1 MQCVK
6 YKILWICSL
15 SRASDHAIVRI
26 LYIELQ
32 TGSKKKSGRPIGLAG
47 LSGVPIIILKEGS
60 KRESGK
66 DAQRRNIL
74 AAKAVAES
82 VRTTLGPKG
91 MDKMLIAGEE
101 ATITNDG
108 ATILREM
115 DIEHPVAKM
124 IVEVAKAQDD
134 EIGDGTTTAV
144 IIAGKLLEKAEGLL
158 DQDVHPTVIVQGYK
172 QAAARAQKVLAE
184 MAIDVSGDESIL
196 LKIAQTAMRGK
207 GIEIAMDKLAAISV
221 EAAQAVAG
229 FQGKDIEENIKTVM
243 IPGGRIEDSSIIYGI
258 VVEKERT
265 SLEMPKRIENARI
278 MLLEGTLELKKLD
291 TDAKVT
297 ITEAKNLS
305 SFKEGEEKVIKSQVD
320 AISAAGA
327 NVVFC
332 EKGIGVTAQNY
343 LARQGMI
350 GVRRV
355 KREDLKMLALATGAR
370 MVGDVMA
377 VTSQDLGSA
386 ALVEERKVGKD
397 KKMLFMEGCP
407 KAKAVTIILHGVS
420 EQFLEEMER
429 ALDDALNVV
438 LDVIRSKKIV
448 PGGGAPEMMVA
459 ENLRQYASTLEG
471 REQLAVRAFADAVE
485 AIPLTLAENSGFDP
499 LDSLAALR
507 NMTSQG
513 KAFGLDIATGQPSD
527 MLAAG
532 IVEPLK
538 VKTQAIKSATEAATM
553 VLRVD
558 DVIAAKREEMAPKP
572 GQSPHDY
579 TMPQMPMPHY

>member
-1 MQCVK
+1 
-6 YKILWICSL
+6 
-15 SRASDHAIVRI
+15 
-26 LYIELQ
+26 
-32 TGSKKKSGRPIGLAG
+32 LAG

-60 KRESGK
+60 KRETGK
-66 DAQRRNIL
+66 DAQRKNIL

-91 MDKMLIAGEE
+91 MDKMLISGEE

-144 IIAGKLLEKAEGLL
+144 IIAGKLLEKAEALL

-172 QAAARAQKVLAE
+172 QAAARAQSVLAE
-184 MAIDVSGDESIL
+184 MAIDVAGDDSAL

-207 GIEIAMDKLAAISV
+207 GIEIAMDKLSQISV
-221 EAAQAVAG
+221 DAARAVAG
-229 FQGKDIEENIKTVM
+229 FEGKDIEENVKTVL
-243 IPGGRIEDSSIIYGI
+243 IPGGRIEDSFINYGI

-265 SLEMPKRIENARI
+265 SLEMPKRVENARI

-297 ITEAKNLS
+297 ITDAKNLA
-305 SFKEGEEKVIKSQVD
+305 SFKEGEEQVIKSQID
-320 AISAAGA
+320 AIVKAGA

-343 LARQGMI
+343 LANLGI
-350 GVRRV
+350 LAARRV

-370 MVGDVMA
+370 LVGDVMTVSA
-377 VTSQDLGSA
+377 RDLGSA
-386 ALVEERKVGKD
+386 ALVEEKKIAKD
-397 KKMLFMEGCP
+397 KHMIFVEGCE
-407 KAKAVTIILHGVS
+407 KAKAVSIILHGVS

-438 LDVIRSKKIV
+438 LDVIRSGKIV
-448 PGGGAPEMMVA
+448 PGGGAPEILVA
-459 ENLRQYASTLEG
+459 ENLRQYASTLQG
-471 REQLAVRAFADAVE
+471 REQLAIRAFADAVE
-485 AIPLTLAENSGFDP
+485 SIPLTLAENAGFDP
-499 LDSLAALR
+499 VDSLAALR
-507 NMTSQG
+507 ASSGQG
-513 KAFGLDIATGQPSD
+513 KKNFGLNIASGEPAD
-527 MLAAG
+527 MLAQG
-532 IVEPLK
+532 VVEPLK
-538 VKTQAIKSATEAATM
+538 VKTQAIKSAAEAATM

-558 DVIAAKREEMAPKP
+558 DVIAAKQEELKPKP

>member
-1 MQCVK
+1 M
-6 YKILWICSL
+6 
-15 SRASDHAIVRI
+15 
-26 LYIELQ
+26 
-32 TGSKKKSGRPIGLAG
+32 AG

-66 DAQRRNIL
+66 DAQRKNIL

-82 VRTTLGPKG
+82 IRTTLGPKG

-172 QAAARAQKVLAE
+172 QAAARAQKVLSE
-184 MAIDVSGDESIL
+184 MAVDVSADEATLS
-196 LKIAQTAMRGK
+196 KIARTAMLGK
-207 GIEIAMDKLAAISV
+207 GIEMAMDKLAALSV
-221 EAAQAVAG
+221 EAAQAIAG
-229 FQGKDIEENIKTVM
+229 FEGKDIEENIKTVM
-243 IPGGRIEDSSIIYGI
+243 IPGGRIDDSSIIYGI
-258 VVEKERT
+258 VLEKERT
-265 SLEMPKRIENARI
+265 SLEMPRKIENAKI
-278 MLLEGTLELKKLD
+278 MLLEGTLEIKKLD

-305 SFKEGEEKVIKSQVD
+305 SFKEGEENVIKSQVD
-320 AISAAGA
+320 AIAAAGA

-343 LARQGMI
+343 LARQGMLGI
-350 GVRRV
+350 RRV
-355 KREDLKMLALATGAR
+355 SREDLKMLALATGAR
-370 MVGDVMA
+370 LVGDVMA
-377 VTSQDLGSA
+377 VTAKDLGSA
-386 ALVEERKVGKD
+386 ALVEERKVGKE
-397 KKMLFMEGCP
+397 KKMLFIEGCP
-407 KAKAVTIILHGVS
+407 QAKAVTIVLHGVS
-420 EQFLEEMER
+420 EQVLEEMER
-429 ALDDALNVV
+429 ALDDSLNVV
-438 LDVIRSKKIV
+438 LDVIRSRKIV
-448 PGGGAPEMMVA
+448 PGGGAPEMIVA

-471 REQLAVRAFADAVE
+471 REQLAVQAFADAVE
-485 AIPLTLAENSGFDP
+485 SIPLTLAENSGFDP

-507 NMTSQG
+507 AKTGQG
-513 KAFGLDIATGQPSD
+513 KAFGLDMATGQPSD

-558 DVIAAKREEMAPKP
+558 DVIAAKREELAPKP

>member
-1 MQCVK
+1 M
-6 YKILWICSL
+6 
-15 SRASDHAIVRI
+15 
-26 LYIELQ
+26 
-32 TGSKKKSGRPIGLAG
+32 AG
-47 LSGVPIIILKEGS
+47 LSGVPIIIMKEGS
-60 KRESGK
+60 KRETGK
-66 DAQRRNIL
+66 EAQRRNIM
-74 AAKAVAES
+74 AAKAVAEA

-144 IIAGKLLEKAEGLL
+144 IIAGKLLEKAEALL

-172 QAAARAQKVLAE
+172 QAAARAQKVLSE
-184 MAIDVSGDESIL
+184 MAIDVSGDDSVL
-196 LKIAQTAMRGK
+196 LKVAQTAMRGK
-207 GIEIAMDKLAAISV
+207 GIEIAMDTLAKISV
-221 EAAQAVAG
+221 DAARAVAG
-229 FQGKDIEENIKTVM
+229 FEGKDIEENIKIVL
-243 IPGGRIEDSSIIYGI
+243 IPGGRIDDSGLNYGI
-258 VVEKERT
+258 VIEKERT
-265 SLEMPKRIENARI
+265 SLEMPKRIENAKI

-291 TDAKVT
+291 TDAKIT
-297 ITEAKNLS
+297 ITDAKNLA
-305 SFKEGEEKVIKSQVD
+305 SFKEGEESVIKSQVD
-320 AISAAGA
+320 AIVTAGA

-343 LARQGMI
+343 LARLGI
-350 GVRRV
+350 LAVRRV

-370 MVGDVMA
+370 LVGDVMV
-377 VTSQDLGSA
+377 VTSKDLGSA
-386 ALVEERKVGKD
+386 ALVEERKIGKD
-397 KKMLFMEGCP
+397 KHMIFVEGCE
-407 KAKAVTIILHGVS
+407 KAKAVSIILHGVS

-438 LDVIRSKKIV
+438 MDVIRSGKIV
-448 PGGGAPEMMVA
+448 PGGGAPEIFVA
-459 ENLRQYASTLEG
+459 EKLRQYASTLEG
-471 REQLAVRAFADAVE
+471 REQLAIRAFADAVE
-485 AIPLTLAENSGFDP
+485 SIPLTLAENAGFDP
-499 LDSLAALR
+499 VDSLAALR
-507 NMTSQG
+507 AKGGLGMKN
-513 KAFGLDIATGQPSD
+513 FGLNLITGEPAD
-527 MLAAG
+527 MLALG

-558 DVIAAKREEMAPKP
+558 DVIAAKREELAPKP

-579 TMPQMPMPHY
+579 TMPPMQMPHY

>member
-1 MQCVK
+1 M
-6 YKILWICSL
+6 
-15 SRASDHAIVRI
+15 
-26 LYIELQ
+26 
-32 TGSKKKSGRPIGLAG
+32 AG

-66 DAQRRNIL
+66 DAQRKNIL

-82 VRTTLGPKG
+82 IRTTLGPKG

-172 QAAARAQKVLAE
+172 QAAARAQKVLSE
-184 MAIDVSGDESIL
+184 MAVDVSADEATLS
-196 LKIAQTAMRGK
+196 KIARTAMLGK
-207 GIEIAMDKLAAISV
+207 GIEMAMDKLAMLSV
-221 EAAQAVAG
+221 EAAQAIAG
-229 FQGKDIEENIKTVM
+229 FEGKDIEENIKTVM
-243 IPGGRIEDSSIIYGI
+243 IPGGRIDDSSIIYGI
-258 VVEKERT
+258 VLEKERT
-265 SLEMPKRIENARI
+265 SLEMPRKIEDAKI
-278 MLLEGTLELKKLD
+278 MLLEGTLEIKKLD

-297 ITEAKNLS
+297 ITEAKSLS
-305 SFKEGEEKVIKSQVD
+305 SFKEGEEMVIKSQVD
-320 AISAAGA
+320 AIAAAGA

-343 LARQGMI
+343 LARQGML

-355 KREDLKMLALATGAR
+355 SREDMKMLALATGAR
-370 MVGDVMA
+370 LVGDVMA
-377 VTSQDLGSA
+377 VTAKDLGSA
-386 ALVEERKVGKD
+386 ALVEERKVGKE
-397 KKMLFMEGCP
+397 KKMLFIEGCP
-407 KAKAVTIILHGVS
+407 QAKAVTIVLHGVS
-420 EQFLEEMER
+420 EQVLEEMER
-429 ALDDALNVV
+429 ALDDSLNVV
-438 LDVIRSKKIV
+438 LDVIRSRKIV
-448 PGGGAPEMMVA
+448 PGGGAPEMLVA

-485 AIPLTLAENSGFDP
+485 SIPLTLAENSGFDP

-507 NMTSQG
+507 AKTGQG
-513 KAFGLDIATGQPSD
+513 KAFGLDMATGQPSD

-558 DVIAAKREEMAPKP
+558 DVIAAKREELAPKP

>member
-1 MQCVK
+1 M
-6 YKILWICSL
+6 
-15 SRASDHAIVRI
+15 
-26 LYIELQ
+26 
-32 TGSKKKSGRPIGLAG
+32 AG

-66 DAQRRNIL
+66 DAQRKNIL

-82 VRTTLGPKG
+82 IRTTLGPKG

-172 QAAARAQKVLAE
+172 QAAARAQKVLSE
-184 MAIDVSGDESIL
+184 MAVDVSADEATLS
-196 LKIAQTAMRGK
+196 KIARTAMLGK
-207 GIEIAMDKLAAISV
+207 GIEMAMDKLAALSV
-221 EAAQAVAG
+221 EAAQAIAG
-229 FQGKDIEENIKTVM
+229 FEGKDIEENIKTVM
-243 IPGGRIEDSSIIYGI
+243 IPGGRIDDSSIIYGI
-258 VVEKERT
+258 VLEKERT
-265 SLEMPKRIENARI
+265 SLEMPRKIENAKI
-278 MLLEGTLELKKLD
+278 MLLEGTLEIKKLD

-305 SFKEGEEKVIKSQVD
+305 SFKEGEENVIKSQVD
-320 AISAAGA
+320 AIAAAGA

-343 LARQGMI
+343 LARQGML

-355 KREDLKMLALATGAR
+355 SREDLKMLALATGAR
-370 MVGDVMA
+370 LVGDVMA
-377 VTSQDLGSA
+377 VTAKDLGSA
-386 ALVEERKVGKD
+386 SLVEERKVGKE
-397 KKMLFMEGCP
+397 KKMLFIEGCP
-407 KAKAVTIILHGVS
+407 QAKAVTIVLHGVS
-420 EQFLEEMER
+420 EQVLEEMER
-429 ALDDALNVV
+429 ALDDSLNVV
-438 LDVIRSKKIV
+438 LDVIRSRKIV
-448 PGGGAPEMMVA
+448 PGGGAPEMIVA

-507 NMTSQG
+507 AKTGQG
-513 KAFGLDIATGQPSD
+513 KAFGLDMATGQPSD

-558 DVIAAKREEMAPKP
+558 DVIAAKREELAPKP

>member
-1 MQCVK
+1 M
-6 YKILWICSL
+6 
-15 SRASDHAIVRI
+15 
-26 LYIELQ
+26 
-32 TGSKKKSGRPIGLAG
+32 AG

-66 DAQRRNIL
+66 DAQRKNIL

-82 VRTTLGPKG
+82 IRTTLGPKG

-172 QAAARAQKVLAE
+172 QAAARAQKVLSE
-184 MAIDVSGDESIL
+184 MAVDVSADEATLS
-196 LKIAQTAMRGK
+196 KIARTAMLGK
-207 GIEIAMDKLAAISV
+207 GIEMAMDKLAMLSV
-221 EAAQAVAG
+221 EAAQAIAG
-229 FQGKDIEENIKTVM
+229 FEGKDIEENIKTVM
-243 IPGGRIEDSSIIYGI
+243 IPGGRIDDSSIIYGI
-258 VVEKERT
+258 VLEKERT
-265 SLEMPKRIENARI
+265 SLEMPKKIEDAKI
-278 MLLEGTLELKKLD
+278 MLLEGTLEIKKLD

-297 ITEAKNLS
+297 ITEAKSLS
-305 SFKEGEEKVIKSQVD
+305 SFKEGEEMVIKSQVD
-320 AISAAGA
+320 AIAAAGA

-343 LARQGMI
+343 LARQGML

-355 KREDLKMLALATGAR
+355 SREDMKMLALATGAR
-370 MVGDVMA
+370 LVGDVMA
-377 VTSQDLGSA
+377 VTAKDLGSA
-386 ALVEERKVGKD
+386 ALVEERKVGKE
-397 KKMLFMEGCP
+397 KKMLFIEGCP
-407 KAKAVTIILHGVS
+407 QAKAVTIVLHGVS
-420 EQFLEEMER
+420 EQVLEEMER
-429 ALDDALNVV
+429 ALDDSLNVV
-438 LDVIRSKKIV
+438 LDVIRSRKIV
-448 PGGGAPEMMVA
+448 PGGGAPEMIVA

-485 AIPLTLAENSGFDP
+485 SIPLTLAENSGFDP

-507 NMTSQG
+507 AKTGQG
-513 KAFGLDIATGQPSD
+513 KAFGLDMATGQPTD
-527 MLAAG
+527 MIAAG

-558 DVIAAKREEMAPKP
+558 DVIAAKREELAPKP

-579 TMPQMPMPHY
+579 TMPQMSMPHY

>member
-1 MQCVK
+1 M
-6 YKILWICSL
+6 
-15 SRASDHAIVRI
+15 
-26 LYIELQ
+26 
-32 TGSKKKSGRPIGLAG
+32 AG

-207 GIEIAMDKLAAISV
+207 GIEIAMDKLASISV
-221 EAAQAVAG
+221 EAAKAVAG

-305 SFKEGEEKVIKSQVD
+305 SFKEGEEKVIKSQID

-370 MVGDVMA
+370 LVGDVMT
-377 VTSQDLGSA
+377 VTAKDLGSA

>member
-1 MQCVK
+1 
-6 YKILWICSL
+6 
-15 SRASDHAIVRI
+15 
-26 LYIELQ
+26 
-32 TGSKKKSGRPIGLAG
+32 LAG

-60 KRESGK
+60 KRETGK
-66 DAQRRNIL
+66 DAQRKNIL
-74 AAKAVAES
+74 AAKAVAEA

-144 IIAGKLLEKAEGLL
+144 IIAGKLLEKAEALL

-172 QAAARAQKVLAE
+172 QAAARAQEVLTA
-184 MAIDVSGDESIL
+184 MAIDASGDEGVL

-207 GIEIAMDKLAAISV
+207 GIEIAMDKLAKISV
-221 EAAQAVAG
+221 DAARAVAG
-229 FQGKDIEENIKTVM
+229 FEGKDIEENIKTVL
-243 IPGGRIEDSSIIYGI
+243 IPGGKIEDSTLNYGI
-258 VVEKERT
+258 VIEKERT
-265 SLEMPKRIENARI
+265 SLEMPKRIEAAKI

-291 TDAKVT
+291 TDAKIT
-297 ITEAKNLS
+297 ITEAKNLAG
-305 SFKEGEEKVIKSQVD
+305 FREGEEAVIKSQVD
-320 AISAAGA
+320 AIVTAGA

-343 LARQGMI
+343 LARLGI
-350 GVRRV
+350 LAVRRV

-370 MVGDVMA
+370 LVGDVMV
-377 VTSQDLGSA
+377 VTAKDLGSA

-397 KKMLFMEGCP
+397 KHMIFVEGCE
-407 KAKAVTIILHGVS
+407 KAKAVSIILHGVS

-438 LDVIRSKKIV
+438 MDVIRSGKIV
-448 PGGGAPEMMVA
+448 PGGGAPEVVVA

-485 AIPLTLAENSGFDP
+485 SIPLTLAENSGFDP
-499 LDSLAALR
+499 VDSLAALR
-507 NMTSQG
+507 AKGGLGMKN
-513 KAFGLDIATGQPSD
+513 FGLNLITGQPAD
-527 MLAAG
+527 MLALG
-532 IVEPLK
+532 VVEPLK

-558 DVIAAKREEMAPKP
+558 DVIAAKREELAPKP

-579 TMPQMPMPHY
+579 TMPPMQMPHY

>member
-1 MQCVK
+1 M
-6 YKILWICSL
+6 
-15 SRASDHAIVRI
+15 
-26 LYIELQ
+26 
-32 TGSKKKSGRPIGLAG
+32 AG

-66 DAQRRNIL
+66 DAQRKNIL

-82 VRTTLGPKG
+82 IRTTLGPKG

-172 QAAARAQKVLAE
+172 QAAARAQKVLSE
-184 MAIDVSGDESIL
+184 MAVDVSADEATLS
-196 LKIAQTAMRGK
+196 KIARTAMLGK
-207 GIEIAMDKLAAISV
+207 GIEMAMDKLAALSV
-221 EAAQAVAG
+221 EAAQAIAG
-229 FQGKDIEENIKTVM
+229 FEGKDIEENIKTVM
-243 IPGGRIEDSSIIYGI
+243 IPGGRIDDSSIIYGI
-258 VVEKERT
+258 VLEKERT
-265 SLEMPKRIENARI
+265 SLEMPRKIENAKI
-278 MLLEGTLELKKLD
+278 MLLEGTLEIKKLD

-297 ITEAKNLS
+297 ITEAKSLS
-305 SFKEGEEKVIKSQVD
+305 SFKEGEENVIKSQVD
-320 AISAAGA
+320 AIAAAGA

-343 LARQGMI
+343 LARQGML

-355 KREDLKMLALATGAR
+355 SREDLKMLALATGAR
-370 MVGDVMA
+370 LVGDVMA
-377 VTSQDLGSA
+377 VTAKDLGSA
-386 ALVEERKVGKD
+386 ALVEERKVGKE
-397 KKMLFMEGCP
+397 KKMLFIEGCP
-407 KAKAVTIILHGVS
+407 QAKAVTIVLHGVS
-420 EQFLEEMER
+420 EQVLEEMER
-429 ALDDALNVV
+429 ALDDSLNVV
-438 LDVIRSKKIV
+438 LDVIRSRKIV
-448 PGGGAPEMMVA
+448 PGGGAPEMIVA

-485 AIPLTLAENSGFDP
+485 SIPLTLAENSGFDP

-507 NMTSQG
+507 AKTGQG
-513 KAFGLDIATGQPSD
+513 KAFGLDMATGQPSD

-558 DVIAAKREEMAPKP
+558 DVIAAKREELAPKP

>member
-1 MQCVK
+1 
-6 YKILWICSL
+6 
-15 SRASDHAIVRI
+15 
-26 LYIELQ
+26 
-32 TGSKKKSGRPIGLAG
+32 

-60 KRESGK
+60 KRETGK
-66 DAQRRNIL
+66 DVQRKNIL
-74 AAKAVAES
+74 AAKAVAEA

-91 MDKMLIAGEE
+91 MDKMLIAGGD

-144 IIAGKLLEKAEGLL
+144 IIAGKLLEKAEALL

-172 QAAARAQKVLAE
+172 QAAARAQEVLSE
-184 MAIDVSGDESIL
+184 IAIDVSGDDSIL

-207 GIEIAMDKLAAISV
+207 GIEIAMDKLAKISV
-221 EAAQAVAG
+221 DAARAVAG
-229 FQGKDIEENIKTVM
+229 FEGKDIEENVKTVL
-243 IPGGRIEDSSIIYGI
+243 IPGGRIEDSFINYGI
-258 VVEKERT
+258 VIEKERT

-278 MLLEGTLELKKLD
+278 LLLEGTLELKKLD

-297 ITEAKNLS
+297 ITEAKNLA
-305 SFKEGEEKVIKSQVD
+305 SFKEGEEQVIKSQID

-343 LARQGMI
+343 LARQGI
-350 GVRRV
+350 LAARRV

-370 MVGDVMA
+370 LVGDVMA
-377 VTSQDLGSA
+377 VTARDLGSA
-386 ALVEERKVGKD
+386 AIVEERKIGKD
-397 KKMLFMEGCP
+397 KHMIFVEGCE
-407 KAKAVTIILHGVS
+407 KAKAVSIILHGVS

-429 ALDDALNVV
+429 ALDDSLNVV
-438 LDVIRSKKIV
+438 LDVIRSGKIV
-448 PGGGAPEMMVA
+448 AGGGAPEIVVA
-459 ENLRQYASTLEG
+459 EKLRQYASTLEG
-471 REQLAVRAFADAVE
+471 REQLAIRAFADAVE
-485 AIPLTLAENSGFDP
+485 SIPLTLAENAGFDP
-499 LDSLAALR
+499 VDSLAALR
-507 NMTSQG
+507 AKSGQG
-513 KAFGLDIATGQPSD
+513 MKNFGLDITSGQPAD
-527 MLAAG
+527 MLAQG
-532 IVEPLK
+532 VVEPLK

-558 DVIAAKREEMAPKP
+558 DVIAAKREELAPKP

>member
-1 MQCVK
+1 M
-6 YKILWICSL
+6 
-15 SRASDHAIVRI
+15 
-26 LYIELQ
+26 
-32 TGSKKKSGRPIGLAG
+32 AG

-60 KRESGK
+60 KRETGK
-66 DAQRRNIL
+66 EAQRRNIL
-74 AAKAVAES
+74 AAKAVAEA

-144 IIAGKLLEKAEGLL
+144 IIAGKLLEKAEALL

-172 QAAARAQKVLAE
+172 QAAARAQKVLSE
-184 MAIDVSGDESIL
+184 MAIDVSGDDSVL

-207 GIEIAMDKLAAISV
+207 GIEIAMDKLAKISV
-221 EAAQAVAG
+221 DAARAVAG
-229 FQGKDIEENIKTVM
+229 FEGKDIEENVKIVL
-243 IPGGRIEDSSIIYGI
+243 IPGGRIDDSVINYGI
-258 VVEKERT
+258 VIEKERT
-265 SLEMPKRIENARI
+265 SLEMPKRVEMAKI

-297 ITEAKNLS
+297 ITDAKNLA
-305 SFKEGEEKVIKSQVD
+305 SFKEGEELVIKSQVD
-320 AISAAGA
+320 AIVTAGA

-343 LARQGMI
+343 LARLGI
-350 GVRRV
+350 LAVRRV

-370 MVGDVMA
+370 LVGDVMV
-377 VTSQDLGSA
+377 VTSKDLGSA

-397 KKMLFMEGCP
+397 KHMIFVEGCE
-407 KAKAVTIILHGVS
+407 KAKAVSIILHGVS

-429 ALDDALNVV
+429 ALDDAINVV
-438 LDVIRSKKIV
+438 MDVIRSGKIV
-448 PGGGAPEMMVA
+448 PGGGAPEIIVA

-485 AIPLTLAENSGFDP
+485 SIPLTLAENSGFDP
-499 LDSLAALR
+499 VDSLAALR
-507 NMTSQG
+507 AKSGQG
-513 KAFGLDIATGQPSD
+513 MKNFGLNLITGQPAD
-527 MLAAG
+527 MLAEG
-532 IVEPLK
+532 VVEPLK

>member
-1 MQCVK
+1 M
-6 YKILWICSL
+6 
-15 SRASDHAIVRI
+15 RI

-305 SFKEGEEKVIKSQVD
+305 SFKEGEEKVIKSQID

-370 MVGDVMA
+370 LVGDVMT
-377 VTSQDLGSA
+377 VTAKDLGSA

-513 KAFGLDIATGQPSD
+513 KAFGLDISTGQPSD

>member
-1 MQCVK
+1 M
-6 YKILWICSL
+6 
-15 SRASDHAIVRI
+15 
-26 LYIELQ
+26 
-32 TGSKKKSGRPIGLAG
+32 AG

-66 DAQRRNIL
+66 DAQRKNIL

-82 VRTTLGPKG
+82 IRTTLGPKG

-172 QAAARAQKVLAE
+172 QAAARAQKVLSE
-184 MAIDVSGDESIL
+184 MAVDVSADEATLS
-196 LKIAQTAMRGK
+196 KIARTAMLGK
-207 GIEIAMDKLAAISV
+207 GIEMAMDKLAMLSV
-221 EAAQAVAG
+221 EAAQAIAG
-229 FQGKDIEENIKTVM
+229 FEGKDIEENIKTVM
-243 IPGGRIEDSSIIYGI
+243 IPGGRIDDSSIIYGI
-258 VVEKERT
+258 VLEKERT
-265 SLEMPKRIENARI
+265 SLEMPKKIEDAKI
-278 MLLEGTLELKKLD
+278 MLLEGTLEIKKLD

-297 ITEAKNLS
+297 ITEAKSLS
-305 SFKEGEEKVIKSQVD
+305 SFKEGEEMVIKSQVD
-320 AISAAGA
+320 AIAAAGA

-343 LARQGMI
+343 LARQGML

-355 KREDLKMLALATGAR
+355 SREDMKMLALATGAR
-370 MVGDVMA
+370 LVGDVMA
-377 VTSQDLGSA
+377 VTAKDLGSA
-386 ALVEERKVGKD
+386 ALVEERKVGKE
-397 KKMLFMEGCP
+397 KKMLFIEGCP
-407 KAKAVTIILHGVS
+407 QAKAVTIVLHGVS
-420 EQFLEEMER
+420 EQVLEEMER
-429 ALDDALNVV
+429 ALDDSLNVV
-438 LDVIRSKKIV
+438 LDVIRSRKIV
-448 PGGGAPEMMVA
+448 PGGGAPEMIVA

-485 AIPLTLAENSGFDP
+485 SIPLTLAENSGFDP

-507 NMTSQG
+507 AKTGQG
-513 KAFGLDIATGQPSD
+513 KAFGLDMATGQPSD

-558 DVIAAKREEMAPKP
+558 DVIAAKREELAPKP

-579 TMPQMPMPHY
+579 TMPQMSMPHY

>member
-1 MQCVK
+1 M
-6 YKILWICSL
+6 
-15 SRASDHAIVRI
+15 
-26 LYIELQ
+26 
-32 TGSKKKSGRPIGLAG
+32 AG

-207 GIEIAMDKLAAISV
+207 GIEIAMDKLASISV
-221 EAAQAVAG
+221 EAAKAVAG

-370 MVGDVMA
+370 LVGDVMT
-377 VTSQDLGSA
+377 VTAKDLGSA

>member
-1 MQCVK
+1 M
-6 YKILWICSL
+6 
-15 SRASDHAIVRI
+15 
-26 LYIELQ
+26 
-32 TGSKKKSGRPIGLAG
+32 AG

-60 KRESGK
+60 KRETGK
-66 DAQRRNIL
+66 EAQRRNIM
-74 AAKAVAES
+74 AAKAVAEA

-91 MDKMLIAGEE
+91 MDKMLVAGEE

-144 IIAGKLLEKAEGLL
+144 IIAGKLLEKAEALL

-172 QAAARAQKVLAE
+172 QAAARAQKVLSE
-184 MAIDVSGDESIL
+184 MAIDVSGDDSVL

-207 GIEIAMDKLAAISV
+207 GIEIAMDTLAKISV
-221 EAAQAVAG
+221 NAARAVAG
-229 FQGKDIEENIKTVM
+229 FEGKDIEENIKIVL
-243 IPGGRIEDSSIIYGI
+243 IPGGRIEDSVINYGI
-258 VVEKERT
+258 VIEKERT
-265 SLEMPKRIENARI
+265 SLEMPKRIDTAKI

-297 ITEAKNLS
+297 ITEAKNLA
-305 SFKEGEEKVIKSQVD
+305 SFKEGEELVVKSQVD
-320 AISAAGA
+320 AIAAAGA

-343 LARQGMI
+343 LARLGI
-350 GVRRV
+350 LAVRRV

-370 MVGDVMA
+370 LVGDVMV
-377 VTSQDLGSA
+377 VTSKDLGSA
-386 ALVEERKVGKD
+386 ALVEERKIGKD
-397 KKMLFMEGCP
+397 KHMIFVEGCE
-407 KAKAVTIILHGVS
+407 KAKAVSIILHGVS

-438 LDVIRSKKIV
+438 LDVIRSGKIV
-448 PGGGAPEMMVA
+448 PGGGAPEIVVA

-485 AIPLTLAENSGFDP
+485 SIPLTLAENSGFDP
-499 LDSLAALR
+499 VDSLAALR
-507 NMTSQG
+507 AKSGQG
-513 KAFGLDIATGQPSD
+513 MKNFGLNIITGKPED
-527 MLAAG
+527 MLAMG
-532 IVEPLK
+532 VVEPLK

-579 TMPQMPMPHY
+579 TRPPMQMPHY